1 MHFSLEP
8 YCVSGNDVLTV
19 EHLSKQFDTQLL
31 FKMSVLR
38 SNAGSM

>member
-19 EHLSKQFDTQLL
+19 EHLSKQFVPNSL
-31 FKMSVLR
+31 FQDVSFEI
-38 SNAGSM
+38 NAGSM